1 MALECALT
9 RLHAH
14 GHDERGKVLACS
26 LHVAAL
32 NGHYAAVNDL
42 LAVLRRHLVPLVS
55 FRVTCLTLW
64 AAACSGN
71 VDVLQLFLASHNM
84 MPEEDF
90 QEDLGSALHVAVRDG
105 HLAAVEIL
113 LCAKA
118 NVNESCSVRQTDN
131 WTLQLQHRLTNR
143 HCRNKPLHT
152 AARHGRVDIIA
163 TLLRA
168 KADMEACDGT
178 TNACTYVN
186 GTSNPSDDGTSN
198 GMPVM
203 VAAERGQAAAI
214 EVLVAA
220 KASVNNSVAF
230 EYSTRR
236 GHARRVEGYTP
247 LHAAYHVDSA
257 RTLLRLKAR
266 TDLTTTSGRTV
277 LDMAMHRTDVFQV
290 LLGARAT
297 LSTWF
302 RCAGVLFDQRARPR
316 MFSLL
321 LRAGVHVDVR
331 DATGCTALHMAARRG
346 DARFA
351 AKLLRAK
358 ASVDVENLAGQTPIL
373 YARSADVAQVLMAA
387 KASPWQGDAAARS
400 AEYRVCCCDYCMCR
414 SSENW

>member
-1 MALECALT
+1 
-9 RLHAH
+9 
-14 GHDERGKVLACS
+14 VLAYA

-32 NGHYAAVNDL
+32 NGHYAAVFEL
-42 LAVLRRHLVPLVS
+42 LAALQRHLVPLVS
-55 FRVTCLTLW
+55 FRVTCRTLW

-71 VDVLQLFLASHNM
+71 VHVLRLLLASHHM

-90 QEDLGSALHVAVRDG
+90 QEELGSALHVAVRDG

-118 NVNESCSVRQTDN
+118 NVNESCRVRQTDN
-131 WTLQLQHRLTNR
+131 WAIRGLTD
-143 HCRNKPLHT
+143 KALHT
-152 AARHGRVDIIA
+152 AARYGRVDIIA

-168 KADMEACDGT
+168 KADMETCNGT
-178 TNACTYVN
+178 TNAYTYVN
-186 GTSNPSDDGTSN
+186 GTSNPSDDRTSN
-198 GMPVM
+198 GTPVM
-203 VAAERGQAAAI
+203 MAAERGQVAAI
-214 EVLVAA
+214 EFLVAA

-230 EYSTRR
+230 EYDTRS

-266 TDLTTTSGRTV
+266 TDLITTSGRTV
-277 LDMAMHRTDVFQV
+277 LDTAMHRTDVFQV

-297 LSTWF
+297 LGTWF

-346 DARFA
+346 DARFV

-373 YARSADVAQVLMAA
+373 YAMSADVAQVLMAA
-387 KASPWQGDAAARS
+387 NASPWQGDAAAS
-400 AEYRVCCCDYCMCR
+400 SPDYPICCCDYCMGR
-414 SSENW
+414 SSDNW